1 MQKTVWKLVKGKW
14 VKIERFWVRVKKK
27 NGLMSFHYKYCG
39 FQIKIVILLINGFSV
54 ENKKIKLI

>member
-27 NGLMSFHYKYCG
+27 MALTQFAQRESRADPD
-39 FQIKIVILLINGFSV
+39 
-54 ENKKIKLI
+54 ET